1 MKMTIDELK
10 EFLLIIDD
18 KTIVKI
24 EIETVKEGDKYD
36 E

>member
-10 EFLLIIDD
+10 EFLLTIDD
-18 KTIVKI
+18 KTIVEI